1 MLHEEW
7 LNKTAIKKVEV
18 INVDAKKYKVNSMLT
33 IGKAYDVVNETEEY
47 YHIKDN
53 SGKIGGYYK
62 SYFKEL

>member
-7 LNKTAIKKVEV
+7 LNKNAIKQVEV
-18 INVDAKKYKVNSMLT
+18 INVDAKKYKVDSMLT
-33 IGKAYDVVNETEEY
+33 IGKVYDVVNETEEY

>member
-7 LNKTAIKKVEV
+7 LNKNAIKQVEV
-18 INVDAKKYKVNSMLT
+18 INVDAKKYKVDSMLT
-33 IGKAYDVVNETEEY
+33 IGKVYDVVNETEEY
-47 YHIKDN
+47 YQIKDN